1 MTLINT
7 RTERSAMAYSN
18 ELLNKI
24 YDRTDGYCHL
34 CGKKLSFVN
43 YGKCGRKGVWQVE
56 HSRAKANGGTNH
68 PNNLFAACTRCNQ
81 EKGIVT
87 TRTARGW
94 NGRTKAPLSKV
105 KKQAQRKKTRLNW
118 RRCRIANRRARRAYR
133 NVFRCGHWQH
143 HWLESQ
149 ERLAASFFKGK

>member
-1 MTLINT
+1 
-7 RTERSAMAYSN
+7 MAYSN

-43 YGKCGRKGVWQVE
+43 YGKCGRKGAWQVE

-68 PNNLFAACTRCNQ
+68 LNNLFAACTRCNQ
-81 EKGIVT
+81 EKGIVN

-94 NGRTKAPLSKV
+94 NGRTKAPLPKG
-105 KKQAQRKKTRLNW
+105 KKQEQRQ
-118 RRCRIANRRARRAYR
+118 R
-133 NVFRCGHWQH
+133 NTLTGAGVG
-143 HWLESQ
+143 LLLGTLGGPIGMVSGAVIGGLIGSKAKSE
-149 ERLAASFFKGK
+149 